1 MTFEMKKMEQK
12 MTLEEYKKKV
22 EDFLNKNS
30 NDSTGTMKLMKE
42 YEDDLPKFLADG
54 WEPEVAATAM
64 VMGY

>member
-1 MTFEMKKMEQK
+1 

-30 NDSTGTMKLMKE
+30 NDSIGTEKLMKE
-42 YEDDLPKFLADG
+42 YEDDFQKFLADG
-54 WEPEVAATAM
+54 WKPEVAATVM